1 MAFFRDLNNVARETS
16 ACRSWVMFDGT
27 GTISIKQSFNISS
40 IGDSGTGFYRVNLT
54 NAHPNNLYLTLV
66 TGTAGQTSGGSAT
79 LDTVSFNGQGVN
91 TPNSSTSYQIR
102 GVTGSGSNADHAQ
115 VHTATWRED

>member
-1 MAFFRDLNNVARETS
+1 MALFRDIDGTARETS

-40 IGDSGTGFYRVNLT
+40 IGDSGTGYYRVNLT
-54 NAHPNNLYLTLV
+54 NGHPNNLYVTLV

-79 LDTVSFNGQGVN
+79 LDSVSFNGQGVN

-102 GVTGSGSNADHAQ
+102 GVSGTGAQTDHAQ